1 MNPMRVILLVLDGV
15 GIGENPDVWQSRPQ
29 DQGAH
34 TLRSLRQNIPDLYLK
49 NLARLGLEHALAA
62 RDGLR
67 LPDWQPAAS
76 YGRSRLAHPG
86 ADSYLGHQEI
96 MGTIPKRPALA
107 LMSQVVSELEG
118 LITSQGYQ
126 VRRPLEGKNLL
137 LVNEAVIVGDNLE
150 GDPVV
155 TINLTVATDHI
166 PFDEALRI
174 GKIVRQ
180 AVYTSRVIVFG
191 GPGIDAND
199 ILDRVQE
206 RANGQIGVDSPSL
219 GVYNK
224 NLHVVHLGYGVD
236 PDQQAASILSRHGV
250 RVVLIGKMADL
261 IICPEAHR
269 NPVVPTALVMQAT
282 SEARRQA
289 ALDSRQVFIAAT
301 VQETDLAAH
310 EGDYVKLAAVL
321 EEADRGLETLLAE
334 LSEED
339 VLIICADHGNDPQ
352 INVGKHTREETP
364 LLIYQKGQPCTS
376 FGVRATLADI
386 GATITHLFNAPP
398 TQDGS
403 VIEYRRNI

>member
-1 MNPMRVILLVLDGV
+1 
-15 GIGENPDVWQSRPQ
+15 
-29 DQGAH
+29 
-34 TLRSLRQNIPDLYLK
+34 
-49 NLARLGLEHALAA
+49 LE
-62 RDGLR
+62 
-67 LPDWQPAAS
+67 W
-76 YGRSRLAHPG
+76 
-86 ADSYLGHQEI
+86 
-96 MGTIPKRPALA
+96 
-107 LMSQVVSELEG
+107 